1 MIKIIR
7 GAAIAAA
14 DRLWCVFRRCVTKK
28 FLIISFI
35 VGLCL
40 LNIEWWAY
48 YLIDTVK
55 RYSCIQVAGLVA
67 IVLSFV
73 GGAIRFLVEKNKENY
88 GIQERFHDRKL
99 LPKREKDLK
108 EIEQRVENFPI
119 VGIDAEWGMGKSI
132 LTEKLLVN
140 LSQKNWNII
149 QIDAL
154 RFSTENLSRVMLSEL
169 QALLWKKNKIV
180 INVYGVLGEVRF
192 PWYLE
197 GVARFF
203 RLTDSPTMRLEKL
216 AGELNT
222 IDETTII
229 NYEDI
234 DRITDINTLRQLLA
248 VNELLVRKV
257 RNLKIIYQYSD
268 NRLRQLGLEQ
278 EYLEKYI
285 PQTIS
290 LSKLGFLEV
299 VGQVLAKKSETQFS
313 FDKELEIM
321 VREQTSGSEKD
332 RYLASMEIR
341 LPKMYPSIYP
351 YRKVEAFID
360 EAYSVMKDN
369 LDYKGNKCKIAL
381 KVLFLKHFMPQLYSL
396 FKQLGPGINHC
407 QSVFLYDMGNGDRV
421 TLDVLL
427 DSREELYPKDKEY
440 ESKAF
445 YLILNKI
452 LLEEKNLKIYNL
464 LNFLGYSQNGR
475 FRKSMQKISDEE
487 IDRVVCHIVAP
498 AVSPRTDVEEMY
510 RRLKSIFKNEK
521 YTKQRWEKILE
532 MFGQYYMVDA
542 ETGENQTIQMMGES
556 FFEALIRK
564 VPYILERYK
573 KENEDTHDIRKFR
586 VALLCCFLYHLRK
599 EKNKLSREKSAEM
612 VLAAFSDYSCICD
625 DEIKIISIIY
635 RGFCTGVEK
644 NIKLYVNF
652 LESIKRSLITL
663 KYLDGEGLE
672 GYSNSANNVLRE
684 NDENKNA
691 LIEEALHYLE
701 RMPHLIQR
709 REQEIIVI
717 YPERRKSI
725 QRSYIYA
732 KRLVDACI
740 ENLKTD
746 TFGYYECPKIDAKYH
761 TVYDIDVIDIIKY
774 IEEHG
779 WEKGKRLIYEQ
790 YDQKKLGLRE
800 LYSLR
805 NYKDSVKQKKE

>member
-1 MIKIIR
+1 MYLLKYKYTCAILGGLFVMGVVLIKLERWLTYWIIY
-7 GAAIAAA
+7 
-14 DRLWCVFRRCVTKK
+14 W
-28 FLIISFI
+28 
-35 VGLCL
+35 
-40 LNIEWWAY
+40 
-48 YLIDTVK
+48 IDTIKDLSIIHFIGWLLILGVGIG
-55 RYSCIQVAGLVA
+55 SIIVIIQNLLLGNDKA
-67 IVLSFV
+67 
-73 GGAIRFLVEKNKENY
+73 NY
-88 GIQERFHDRKL
+88 GIQERFRDQEL
-99 LPKREKDLK
+99 LPKRKKDLK

-169 QALLWKKNKIV
+169 QALLWKKNKII
-180 INVYGVLGEVRF
+180 INVYGVLGEVKF

-197 GVARFF
+197 GVARFL

-222 IDETTII
+222 IKETTII

-234 DRITDINTLRQLLA
+234 DRITDTNTLKQLLA

-257 RNLKIIYQYSD
+257 RKLKIIYQYSD

-299 VGQVLAKKSETQFS
+299 VGQVLSKKSEMKFS
-313 FDKELEIM
+313 FNKELEEM
-321 VREQTSGSEKD
+321 VGEYTIGSAMD
-332 RYLASMEIR
+332 GVLAGMEIR
-341 LPKMYPSIYP
+341 LPKMYPFIYP

-360 EAYSVMKDN
+360 EAYSVMRDN
-369 LDYKGNKCKIAL
+369 RDYKGKKCKIAL
-381 KVLFLKHFMPQLYSL
+381 KVLFLKHFIPQLYSL
-396 FKQLGPGINHC
+396 FRQLGPGINHC
-407 QSVFLYDMGNGDRV
+407 QSIFLYDMRNGDSV

-427 DSREELYPKDKEY
+427 TSWEKLCPGEIQPDMSDFY
-440 ESKAF
+440 SK
-445 YLILNKI
+445 LNEI
-452 LLEEKNLKIYNL
+452 LLKKKNLEIYNL
-464 LNFLGYSQNGR
+464 LNFLGYSQGGKS
-475 FRKSMQKISDEE
+475 RKREDKITDEE

-510 RRLKSIFKNEK
+510 LRLKSIFKNEK

-542 ETGENQTIQMMGES
+542 ETGENQTIQMIGEAA
-556 FFEALIRK
+556 FEALIRK

-573 KENEDTHDIRKFR
+573 EENEDTHDIRKFR

-612 VLAAFSDYSCICD
+612 VLAAFSDYTCMCD

-644 NIKLYVNF
+644 NIKLYV
-652 LESIKRSLITL
+652 T
-663 KYLDGEGLE
+663 
-672 GYSNSANNVLRE
+672 
-684 NDENKNA
+684 
-691 LIEEALHYLE
+691 
-701 RMPHLIQR
+701 
-709 REQEIIVI
+709 
-717 YPERRKSI
+717 
-725 QRSYIYA
+725 
-732 KRLVDACI
+732 
-740 ENLKTD
+740 
-746 TFGYYECPKIDAKYH
+746 
-761 TVYDIDVIDIIKY
+761 
-774 IEEHG
+774 
-779 WEKGKRLIYEQ
+779 
-790 YDQKKLGLRE
+790 
-800 LYSLR
+800 
-805 NYKDSVKQKKE
+805 

>member
-1 MIKIIR
+1 
-7 GAAIAAA
+7 
-14 DRLWCVFRRCVTKK
+14 
-28 FLIISFI
+28 
-35 VGLCL
+35 
-40 LNIEWWAY
+40 
-48 YLIDTVK
+48 
-55 RYSCIQVAGLVA
+55 
-67 IVLSFV
+67 
-73 GGAIRFLVEKNKENY
+73 
-88 GIQERFHDRKL
+88 
-99 LPKREKDLK
+99 
-108 EIEQRVENFPI
+108 
-119 VGIDAEWGMGKSI
+119 
-132 LTEKLLVN
+132 
-140 LSQKNWNII
+140 
-149 QIDAL
+149 
-154 RFSTENLSRVMLSEL
+154 
-169 QALLWKKNKIV
+169 
-180 INVYGVLGEVRF
+180 
-192 PWYLE
+192 
-197 GVARFF
+197 
-203 RLTDSPTMRLEKL
+203 
-216 AGELNT
+216 
-222 IDETTII
+222 
-229 NYEDI
+229 
-234 DRITDINTLRQLLA
+234 
-248 VNELLVRKV
+248 
-257 RNLKIIYQYSD
+257 
-268 NRLRQLGLEQ
+268 
-278 EYLEKYI
+278 
-285 PQTIS
+285 
-290 LSKLGFLEV
+290 
-299 VGQVLAKKSETQFS
+299 
-313 FDKELEIM
+313 
-321 VREQTSGSEKD
+321 
-332 RYLASMEIR
+332 
-341 LPKMYPSIYP
+341 
-351 YRKVEAFID
+351 
-360 EAYSVMKDN
+360 
-369 LDYKGNKCKIAL
+369 
-381 KVLFLKHFMPQLYSL
+381 
-396 FKQLGPGINHC
+396 
-407 QSVFLYDMGNGDRV
+407 MGNGDSV

-427 DSREELYPKDKEY
+427 TSWEKLCPGEIQPNMSDFY
-440 ESKAF
+440 SK
-445 YLILNKI
+445 LNEI
-452 LLEEKNLKIYNL
+452 LLKKKNLEIYNL
-464 LNFLGYSQNGR
+464 LNFLGYSQGGKS
-475 FRKSMQKISDEE
+475 RKREDKITDEE

-510 RRLKSIFKNEK
+510 LRLKSIFKNEK
-521 YTKQRWEKILE
+521 YTKQRWETILE
-532 MFGQYYMVDA
+532 MYGQYNMVDA

-663 KYLDGEGLE
+663 RYLDGEGLE

-684 NDENKNA
+684 KDENKNA

-740 ENLKTD
+740 EDLKTD

-761 TVYDIDVIDIIKY
+761 TAYDIDVIDIIKY

-805 NYKDSVKQKKE
+805 IYRD

>member
-1 MIKIIR
+1 MYLLKYKYTCAILGGLFVMGVVLIKLERWLTYWIIY
-7 GAAIAAA
+7 
-14 DRLWCVFRRCVTKK
+14 W
-28 FLIISFI
+28 
-35 VGLCL
+35 
-40 LNIEWWAY
+40 
-48 YLIDTVK
+48 IDTIKDLSIIHFIGWLLILGVGIG
-55 RYSCIQVAGLVA
+55 SIIVIIQNLLLGNDKA
-67 IVLSFV
+67 
-73 GGAIRFLVEKNKENY
+73 NY
-88 GIQERFHDRKL
+88 GIQERFRDQEL
-99 LPKREKDLK
+99 LPKRKKDLK

-119 VGIDAEWGMGKSI
+119 VGIDDEWGMGKSI

-169 QALLWKKNKIV
+169 QALLWKKNKII
-180 INVYGVLGEVRF
+180 INVYGVLGEVKF

-222 IDETTII
+222 IKETTII

-234 DRITDINTLRQLLA
+234 DRITDTNTLKQLLA

-257 RNLKIIYQYSD
+257 RKLKIIYQYSD

-299 VGQVLAKKSETQFS
+299 VGQVLSKKSEMKFS
-313 FDKELEIM
+313 FNKELEEM
-321 VREQTSGSEKD
+321 VGEYTIGSAMD
-332 RYLASMEIR
+332 GVLAGMEIR

-360 EAYSVMKDN
+360 EAYSVMRDN
-369 LDYKGNKCKIAL
+369 RDYKGKKCKIAL
-381 KVLFLKHFMPQLYSL
+381 KVLFLKHFIPQLYSL
-396 FKQLGPGINHC
+396 FRQLGPGINHC
-407 QSVFLYDMGNGDRV
+407 QSIFLYDMGNGDSV

-427 DSREELYPKDKEY
+427 TSWEKLCPGEIQPDMSDFY
-440 ESKAF
+440 SK
-445 YLILNKI
+445 LNEI
-452 LLEEKNLKIYNL
+452 LLKKKNLEIYNL
-464 LNFLGYSQNGR
+464 LNFLGYSQGGKS
-475 FRKSMQKISDEE
+475 RKREDKITDEE

-510 RRLKSIFKNEK
+510 LRLKSIFKNEK

-542 ETGENQTIQMMGES
+542 ETGENQTIQMIGEAA
-556 FFEALIRK
+556 FEALIRK

-573 KENEDTHDIRKFR
+573 EENEDTHNIRKFR

-612 VLAAFSDYSCICD
+612 VLAAFSDYTCMCD

-652 LESIKRSLITL
+652 LESIKRSLTIL
-663 KYLDGEGLE
+663 WYLDGEGLE
-672 GYSNSANNVLRE
+672 GYSNSANNILCE
-684 NDENKNA
+684 NDENKKA

-732 KRLVDACI
+732 KHLVDACI
-740 ENLKTD
+740 EDLKRD
-746 TFGYYECPKIDAKYH
+746 TLGYYECPKIDVKYH
-761 TVYDIDVIDIIKY
+761 TAYDIDLIDIIKY

-779 WEKGKRLIYEQ
+779 WEEGKRLIYEQ
-790 YDQKKLGLRE
+790 YDQKKLGLRG
-800 LYSLR
+800 LYGLR

>member
-1 MIKIIR
+1 MYLLKYKYTC
-7 GAAIAAA
+7 AI
-14 DRLWCVFRRCVTKK
+14 LGG
-28 FLIISFI
+28 LFI
-35 VGLCL
+35 M
-40 LNIEWWAY
+40 
-48 YLIDTVK
+48 
-55 RYSCIQVAGLVA
+55 GLVLIKLERWLTYWIIYWINTIKDLSIIHFIGWLLILGA
-67 IVLSFV
+67 GIGSIIVIIQNLLL
-73 GGAIRFLVEKNKENY
+73 GDDKENY
-88 GIQERFHDRKL
+88 GIQERFRDQEL

-197 GVARFF
+197 GIARFF
-203 RLTDSPTMRLEKL
+203 GLSDSPTIRLEKL

-222 IDETTII
+222 IKETTII

-234 DRITDINTLRQLLA
+234 DRITDTNTLKQLLS

-257 RNLKIIYQYSD
+257 RKLKIIYQYSD

-299 VGQVLAKKSETQFS
+299 VGQVLSKKSEMKFS
-313 FDKELEIM
+313 FNKELEKM
-321 VREQTSGSEKD
+321 VGEYTIGSAMD
-332 RYLASMEIR
+332 GVLAGMEIS
-341 LPKMYPSIYP
+341 LPKMYPPIYP

-360 EAYSVMKDN
+360 EVYSVMRDN
-369 LDYKGNKCKIAL
+369 RDYKGKKCKIAL
-381 KVLFLKHFMPQLYSL
+381 KVLFLKHFIPQLYSL
-396 FKQLGPGINHC
+396 FRQLGPGINHC
-407 QSVFLYDMGNGDRV
+407 QSIFLYDMGNGDSV

-427 DSREELYPKDKEY
+427 TSWEKLCPGEIQPDMSDFY
-440 ESKAF
+440 SK
-445 YLILNKI
+445 LNEI
-452 LLEEKNLKIYNL
+452 LLKKKNLEIYNL
-464 LNFLGYSQNGR
+464 LNFLGYSQGGKS
-475 FRKSMQKISDEE
+475 RKREDKITDEE

-510 RRLKSIFKNEK
+510 LRLKSIFKNEK
-521 YTKQRWEKILE
+521 YTKRRWKTILE
-532 MFGQYYMVDA
+532 MYGQYYMVDE

-573 KENEDTHDIRKFR
+573 EENEDTYDMCKFR

-612 VLAAFSDYSCICD
+612 MLAAFSDYTCMCD

-652 LESIKRSLITL
+652 LESIKRSLISL
-663 KYLDGEGLE
+663 RYLDGEGLE

-684 NDENKNA
+684 NDENKKA

-709 REQEIIVI
+709 REQEIIVT

-725 QRSYIYA
+725 QRSYMYA
-732 KRLVDACI
+732 KHLIATCI
-740 ENLKTD
+740 EDLKTD
-746 TFGYYECPKIDAKYH
+746 TFGYPECPKIDVKYH
-761 TVYDIDVIDIIKY
+761 TAYDIDIIDTIKY

-779 WEKGKRLIYEQ
+779 WKKGKRLIYEQ

-800 LYSLR
+800 LYGLR
-805 NYKDSVKQKKE
+805 NYKDSVK

>member
-1 MIKIIR
+1 MYLLKYKYTCAILGGLFVMGVVLIKLESWLTYWIIY
-7 GAAIAAA
+7 
-14 DRLWCVFRRCVTKK
+14 W
-28 FLIISFI
+28 
-35 VGLCL
+35 
-40 LNIEWWAY
+40 
-48 YLIDTVK
+48 IDTIKDLSIIHFIGWLLILGVGIG
-55 RYSCIQVAGLVA
+55 SIIVIIQNLLLGNDKA
-67 IVLSFV
+67 
-73 GGAIRFLVEKNKENY
+73 NY
-88 GIQERFHDRKL
+88 GIQERFRDQEL
-99 LPKREKDLK
+99 LPKRKKDLK

-169 QALLWKKNKIV
+169 QALLWKKNKII
-180 INVYGVLGEVRF
+180 INVYGVLGEVKF

-222 IDETTII
+222 IKETTII

-234 DRITDINTLRQLLA
+234 DRITDTNTLKQLLA

-257 RNLKIIYQYSD
+257 RKLKIIYQYSD

-299 VGQVLAKKSETQFS
+299 VGQVLSKKSEMKFS
-313 FDKELEIM
+313 FNKELEEM
-321 VREQTSGSEKD
+321 VGEYTIGSAMD
-332 RYLASMEIR
+332 GVLAGMEIR

-360 EAYSVMKDN
+360 EAYSVMRDN
-369 LDYKGNKCKIAL
+369 RDYKGKKCKIAL
-381 KVLFLKHFMPQLYSL
+381 KVLFLKHFIPQLYSL
-396 FKQLGPGINHC
+396 FRQLGPGINHC
-407 QSVFLYDMGNGDRV
+407 QSIFLYDMGNGDSV

-427 DSREELYPKDKEY
+427 TSWEKLCPGEIQPDMSDFY
-440 ESKAF
+440 SK
-445 YLILNKI
+445 LNEI
-452 LLEEKNLKIYNL
+452 LLKKKNLEIYNL
-464 LNFLGYSQNGR
+464 LNFLGYSQGGKS
-475 FRKSMQKISDEE
+475 RKREDKITDEE

-510 RRLKSIFKNEK
+510 LRLKSIFKNEK

-542 ETGENQTIQMMGES
+542 ETGENQTIQMIGEAA
-556 FFEALIRK
+556 FEALIRK

-573 KENEDTHDIRKFR
+573 EENEDTHNIRKFR

-612 VLAAFSDYSCICD
+612 VLAAFSAYTCMCD

-652 LESIKRSLITL
+652 LESIKRSLTIL
-663 KYLDGEGLE
+663 WYLDGEGLE
-672 GYSNSANNVLRE
+672 GYSNSANNILCE
-684 NDENKNA
+684 NDENKKA

-732 KRLVDACI
+732 KHLVDACI
-740 ENLKTD
+740 EDLKRD
-746 TFGYYECPKIDAKYH
+746 TLGYYECPKIDVKYH
-761 TVYDIDVIDIIKY
+761 TAYDIDLIDIIKY

-779 WEKGKRLIYEQ
+779 WEEGKRLIYEQ
-790 YDQKKLGLRE
+790 YDQKKLGLRG
-800 LYSLR
+800 LYGLR

>member
-1 MIKIIR
+1 MYLLKYKYTCAVLGGLFAMGVVLIKLERWLTYWIIY
-7 GAAIAAA
+7 
-14 DRLWCVFRRCVTKK
+14 W
-28 FLIISFI
+28 
-35 VGLCL
+35 
-40 LNIEWWAY
+40 
-48 YLIDTVK
+48 IDTIKDLSIIHSIGWLLILGAGIGSIIVI
-55 RYSCIQVAGLVA
+55 IQNLLLGDD
-67 IVLSFV
+67 
-73 GGAIRFLVEKNKENY
+73 KESY
-88 GIQERFHDRKL
+88 GIQERFRDRKL

-197 GVARFF
+197 GIARFF
-203 RLTDSPTMRLEKL
+203 GLTDSPTMRLEKS

-222 IDETTII
+222 IKETTII

-234 DRITDINTLRQLLA
+234 DRITDTNTLKQLLA

-257 RNLKIIYQYSD
+257 RKLKIIYQYSD

-299 VGQVLAKKSETQFS
+299 VGQVLSKKSEMKFS
-313 FDKELEIM
+313 FNKELEEM
-321 VREQTSGSEKD
+321 VGEYTIGSAMD
-332 RYLASMEIR
+332 GVLAGMEIR
-341 LPKMYPSIYP
+341 LPKMYPPIYP

-360 EAYSVMKDN
+360 EVYSVMRDN
-369 LDYKGNKCKIAL
+369 RDYKGKKCKIAL
-381 KVLFLKHFMPQLYSL
+381 KVLFLKHFIPQLYSL
-396 FKQLGPGINHC
+396 FRQLGPGINHC
-407 QSVFLYDMGNGDRV
+407 QSIFLYDMGNGDSV

-427 DSREELYPKDKEY
+427 TSWEKLCPGEIQPDMSDFY
-440 ESKAF
+440 SK
-445 YLILNKI
+445 LNEI
-452 LLEEKNLKIYNL
+452 LLKKKNLEIYNL
-464 LNFLGYSQNGR
+464 LNFLGYSQGGKS
-475 FRKSMQKISDEE
+475 RKREDKITDEE

-510 RRLKSIFKNEK
+510 LRLKSIFKNEK

-542 ETGENQTIQMMGES
+542 ETGENQTIQMIGEAA
-556 FFEALIRK
+556 FEALIRK

-573 KENEDTHDIRKFR
+573 EENEDTHNIRKFR

-612 VLAAFSDYSCICD
+612 VLAAFSAYTCMCD

-652 LESIKRSLITL
+652 LESIKRSLTTL
-663 KYLDGEGLE
+663 WYLDGEGLE
-672 GYSNSANNVLRE
+672 GYSNSANNILCE
-684 NDENKNA
+684 NDENKKA

-732 KRLVDACI
+732 KHLVDACI
-740 ENLKTD
+740 EDLKRD
-746 TFGYYECPKIDAKYH
+746 TLGYYECPKIDVKYH
-761 TVYDIDVIDIIKY
+761 TAYDIDLIDIIKY

-779 WEKGKRLIYEQ
+779 WEEGKRLIYEQ
-790 YDQKKLGLRE
+790 YDQKKLGLRG
-800 LYSLR
+800 LYGLR